1 MVSNLANKQ
10 KLATANWPVY
20 GQRNFEI
27 PKRAIKKSNKIYVS
41 PVCIKYINTKC
52 QTMPARA
59 KMVAN
64 YTAQKTA
71 YAQKETDPNPE
82 PTPVAVVVP
91 LTVPKTL
98 MSKSTQEGEMKIATG
113 IFPAVCRLL
122 CLLLLLLPLL
132 QTGALWKISLLNY
145 KACHIEVWL
154 TVQQS
159 GIAEWRDG
167 GTAAEEAQKPVAQ
180 KNTAA
185 DENQQC

>member
-64 YTAQKTA
+64 YTAQKNGVCPKRNRSKPRANASCSCSCSPTHSPKDPHEQIDTRGRNENSNGHFSSRLPSTLS
-71 YAQKETDPNPE
+71 YAS
-82 PTPVAVVVP
+82 A
-91 LTVPKTL
+91 
-98 MSKSTQEGEMKIATG
+98 
-113 IFPAVCRLL
+113 F
-122 CLLLLLLPLL
+122 
-132 QTGALWKISLLNY
+132 SL
-145 KACHIEVWL
+145 
-154 TVQQS
+154 
-159 GIAEWRDG
+159 
-167 GTAAEEAQKPVAQ
+167 
-180 KNTAA
+180 AA
-185 DENQQC
+185 DRRAVENLTSELQSMPH